1 MNFVEANPSEFPFK
15 TVEEIP
21 LSDKKVLSIF
31 SGLTSLGVESTQIHQ
46 VVGTTGI
53 PEFGTQLTKEML
65 SEINPQ
71 TVDDLIKISGLS
83 HGTDVW
89 NGNARDY
96 MLGKKPGVPPVPFKD
111 LIGCRDDIMVYLIKR
126 GLSASDAF
134 EIMESVRKG
143 RGVTV
148 DQEKMMLKYN
158 VPKWYIDSCKAI
170 KYMFPKAH
178 AAAYVIMALR
188 IAWFKVYKPL
198 YYYSAFFSRRANQ
211 FDVVVM
217 ASGYSAIK
225 LKVKELEEKI
235 MARNASNKEQE
246 LYNTLLLALEMTARG
261 YTFKQVDIFKSEA
274 RDFVIEDNSLR
285 IPFSAVDSLGISTA
299 NSITDARNEAPFT
312 SIRDVLNRTKI
323 NTTLYERLLQLG
335 TFGKLPQDD
344 QIGLF

>member
-1 MNFVEANPSEFPFK
+1 M
-15 TVEEIP
+15 
-21 LSDKKVLSIF
+21 
-31 SGLTSLGVESTQIHQ
+31 H
-46 VVGTTGI
+46 
-53 PEFGTQLTKEML
+53 
-65 SEINPQ
+65 
-71 TVDDLIKISGLS
+71 
-83 HGTDVW
+83 
-89 NGNARDY
+89 
-96 MLGKKPGVPPVPFKD
+96 
-111 LIGCRDDIMVYLIKR
+111 
-126 GLSASDAF
+126 DAF

-285 IPFSAVDSLGISTA
+285 IPFCC
-299 NSITDARNEAPFT
+299 
-312 SIRDVLNRTKI
+312 
-323 NTTLYERLLQLG
+323 
-335 TFGKLPQDD
+335 
-344 QIGLF
+344 